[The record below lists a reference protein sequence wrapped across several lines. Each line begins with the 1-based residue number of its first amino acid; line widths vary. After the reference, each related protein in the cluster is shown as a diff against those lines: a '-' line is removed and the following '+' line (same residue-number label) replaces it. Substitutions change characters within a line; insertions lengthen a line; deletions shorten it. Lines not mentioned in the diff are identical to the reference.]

1 MKDESPPNK
10 SLDANGGGVSRN
22 FFDRRYPAVA
32 GRLDDYIV
40 PLRAG
45 SSYTLMLSLNQFW
58 SPGTNEFGLK
68 LFPGKNHITAQFEGG
83 GAKTS
88 NLDVPGL
95 KLINFWLGN
104 LQSNVLVIDR

>member
-1 MKDESPPNK
+1 
-10 SLDANGGGVSRN
+10 
-22 FFDRRYPAVA
+22 
-32 GRLDDYIV
+32 
-40 PLRAG
+40 
-45 SSYTLMLSLNQFW
+45 
-58 SPGTNEFGLK
+58 LK